1 MHEISNV
8 MQHTILGA
16 GGPVANALQKELS
29 SSGDR
34 IRLASR
40 RAIHTTK
47 SRTEWMS
54 TNLLDRAQVLAAAS
68 GSDILY
74 MCAGLRYDK
83 KVWAA
88 EWPVIMDNLIA
99 AAKDSGARLIF
110 FDNVYMYG
118 RVQGAMTENSP
129 YKPNSVKGAVR
140 ARIAEALQNELAKGT
155 VRGSIAR
162 AADFYGSESLNSFLD
177 STVLAKY
184 AAGKKAMWLSKPST
198 LHSFTYVP
206 DAGAAMALLGSH
218 PESDG
223 QVWHLPTAPAM
234 TGHQFL
240 QMAAQVFGQNPKAM
254 AVGKGM
260 ISFMGLFNK
269 MMKETA
275 EMWYQYDSDYV
286 FSSAK
291 FEKAFG
297 MAPTAYEV
305 GMREFAQVLRAR
317 AAQG

>member
-1 MHEISNV
+1 

-29 SSGDR
+29 TGTDR

-40 RAIHTTK
+40 RPVTGAAD
-47 SRTEWMS
+47 RTEWKS
-54 TNLLDRAQVLAAAS
+54 TNLLDRTQVIAAAK

-74 MCAGLRYDK
+74 MCAGLRYDNR
-83 KVWAA
+83 VWAQ

-118 RVQGAMTENSP
+118 WVQGAMTEETSHRP
-129 YKPNSVKGAVR
+129 LSEKGRIR
-140 ARIAEALQNELAKGT
+140 AKISETLQSEMAKGSI
-155 VRGSIAR
+155 RASIAR
-162 AADFYGSESLNSFLD
+162 AADFYGSQSLNSFLD
-177 STVLAKY
+177 GTVLAKY
-184 AAGKKAMWLSKPST
+184 AAGKKATWLGKLAT

-206 DAGAAMALLGSH
+206 DAGKAVRLLGEH

-234 TGHQFL
+234 TGQQFL
-240 QMAAQVFGQNPKAM
+240 ELAAKTFSVEAKAM
-254 AVGKGM
+254 SVSKGL
-260 ISFMGLFNK
+260 INLIGIFNR

-286 FSSAK
+286 FSSKK
-291 FEKAFG
+291 FEQTFG
-297 MAPTAYEV
+297 VRPTSYAD
-305 GMREFAQVLRAR
+305 GMRECVPWLREK
-317 AAQG
+317 AAVN